1 MTGAFLH
8 PFAKPARDSFI
19 ELVRGE
25 GSVLWDRDGN
35 EYIDAMASLWYCN
48 VGHGRSEIA
57 DAVASQIPLRS
68 RQFHGK
74 EVHALRD
81 ADTIREAVP
90 SLAAH
95 PSQRVKGR

>member
-8 PFAKPARDSFI
+8 PFAKPARESFI

-48 VGHGRSEIA
+48 VGYGRCEIA
-57 DAVASQIPLRS
+57 DAVASQMRELETYSCFDPFTNSMAEAITERVADRS
-68 RQFHGK
+68 PND
-74 EVHALRD
+74 HAR
-81 ADTIREAVP
+81 
-90 SLAAH
+90 
-95 PSQRVKGR
+95 